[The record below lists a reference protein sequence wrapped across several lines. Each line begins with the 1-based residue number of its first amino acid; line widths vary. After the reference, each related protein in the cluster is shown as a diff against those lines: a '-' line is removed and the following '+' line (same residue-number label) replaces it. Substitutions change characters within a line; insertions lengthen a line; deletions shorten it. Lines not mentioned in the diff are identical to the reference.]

1 MRRLAVCLALVTASL
16 AAPGMAGKYTG
27 DWKSNGSGNGGAIRF
42 TLEGP
47 KAEIWHSELSFI
59 LDGADVP
66 TIMRDVKVN
75 ESKIELTYDFD
86 AQGATLRSHIIGDWD
101 GAAFKGKYDTTLG
114 GSPVDAGTWA
124 AVRDKKQ

>member
-1 MRRLAVCLALVTASL
+1 
-16 AAPGMAGKYTG
+16 MAGKYTG

-66 TIMRDVKVN
+66 TIRLRRGHDR
-75 ESKIELTYDFD
+75 Y
-86 AQGATLRSHIIGDWD
+86 QG
-101 GAAFKGKYDTTLG
+101 TTWL
-114 GSPVDAGTWA
+114 DNCW
-124 AVRDKKQ
+124 